1 MQVGLL
7 TPPGV
12 LRDFVAR
19 AIAPS
24 GHELVTAPDAN
35 ALRNLIGDAP
45 QVVLFAPA
53 VAGSRGVTALRQAHT
68 LGLKPARSIY
78 LGLDGTDCS
87 EALAAGFTRA
97 LSIPFQGRDLLEAV
111 EASSQAALKVLLV
124 DDSDLIH
131 RHTRPILQAEGYEVV
146 EAWDG
151 EQALALCE
159 QQRFDLILT
168 DVEMPK
174 LDGWELCRRV
184 KADPKT
190 QHIPVVICS
199 SLGEASDLERG
210 FDVGADEY
218 LVKPVVPEE
227 LIG

>member
-12 LRDFVAR
+12 LREFVSR
-19 AIAPS
+19 AIAPA
-24 GHELVTAPDAN
+24 GHEPE
-35 ALRNLIGDAP
+35 
-45 QVVLFAPA
+45 VVLFAPA
-53 VAGSRGVTALRQAHT
+53 VAGLSGVRALGQAKK
-68 LGLKPARSIY
+68 LGLKPRRCIY
-78 LGLDGTDCS
+78 LGLDGRDCT
-87 EALAAGFTRA
+87 EALTGGFSRA

-111 EASSQAALKVLLV
+111 EGSGQAALKVLLV

-174 LDGWELCRRV
+174 LDGWELCRRI
-184 KADPKT
+184 KGDPKT

-210 FDVGADEY
+210 FDLGADEY
-218 LVKPVVPEE
+218 LV
-227 LIG
+227 